1 MLYVIAFFIPPLA
14 VLLCGKPLQFLLNII
29 LCLFFWLPGVIHAFL
44 VVNNHLVEKQ
54 TDRIVEAI
62 ERNR

>member
-1 MLYVIAFFIPPLA
+1 MLYVIAFFVPPLA
-14 VLLCGKPLQFLLNII
+14 VLLCGKPMSFLLNLV
-29 LCLFFWLPGVIHAFL
+29 LCLLFWLPGVIHAFY
-44 VVNNHLVEKQ
+44 VGNNHLIEKQ